1 MQRYSLIVVTDET
14 KPIRRFDVARRTLVR
29 ALQAAGLAALLLT
42 FGLVDY
48 VRVRMNHAELVRL
61 RVETAEQRAKIQ
73 SFDSTVSEVESRL
86 ARLAEFERKVRTIA
100 NLPGQ
105 AATGG
110 EDIEQ
115 VGGGEGGDLAEGL
128 QDATALDDEDPVAE
142 PATGERGAAPA
153 RVERCSR
160 AAGAKGDERVSL
172 LRQEAERLGHV
183 AAGQELSLGELIAQL
198 EDKHHHLVSSP
209 AIWPTKGW
217 LTSRFGNRISPFTGL
232 RQFHSGIDIAGQHG
246 TPVIAPARG
255 RVSFVGDKGPLGKT
269 LVLEHGY
276 GVRTHYGHNSE
287 ITVRVGQEVDRGQ
300 VDRQARQHRP
310 QHRPPPPLRRRSER
324 PRDEP
329 PRFHLRLVS
338 RLRAD
343 AAGGEPAAK

>member
-14 KPIRRFDVARRTLVR
+14 QPIRRFDVARRTLVR
-29 ALQAAGLAALLLT
+29 AAQGLGLAALLLA

-48 VRVRMNHAELVRL
+48 VRVRMNHAELLRL
-61 RVETAEQRAKIQ
+61 RVETAEQRAKIE
-73 SFDSTVSEVESRL
+73 SFDSTVAGVEQRL
-86 ARLAEFERKVRTIA
+86 MRLAEFERKVRTIA

-115 VGGGEGGDLAEGL
+115 VGGGEGGDLDAGL
-128 QDATALDDEDPVAE
+128 NGAGALDDEERAAE
-142 PATGERGAAPA
+142 PVPGDAVPRQRAKSAPA
-153 RVERCSR
+153 GQQGEP
-160 AAGAKGDERVSL
+160 VSL

-209 AIWPTKGW
+209 AIWPTRGW

-232 RQFHSGIDIAGQHG
+232 RQFHSGIDIAGQFG

-255 RVSFVGDKGPLGKT
+255 RVSFVGDKGPLGRA
-269 LVLEHGY
+269 LVIEHGY

-287 ITVRVGQEVDRGQ
+287 ILVRVGEEVDRGQ
-300 VDRQARQHRP
+300 VVAKLGNSGRSTGPHLHYGVEVKGRAMN
-310 QHRPPPPLRRRSER
+310 PL
-324 PRDEP
+324 D
-329 PRFHLRLVS
+329 FIF
-338 RLRAD
+338 D
-343 AAGGEPAAK
+343 

>member
-14 KPIRRFDVARRTLVR
+14 QPIRRFDVARRTLVR
-29 ALQAAGLAALLLT
+29 AAQGVGLAALLLT

-48 VRVRMNHAELVRL
+48 VRVRMNHAELLRL
-61 RVETAEQRAKIQ
+61 RVETAEQRAKIE

-115 VGGGEGGDLAEGL
+115 VGGGEGGDLAEG
-128 QDATALDDEDPVAE
+128 ALDDEEQAAE
-142 PATGERGAAPA
+142 PVPGDAVPRQRATRVPA
-153 RVERCSR
+153 
-160 AAGAKGDERVSL
+160 GQKGERVSL

-198 EDKHHHLVSSP
+198 EDKHHQLVSSP

-232 RQFHSGIDIAGQHG
+232 RQFHSGIDIAGQFG

-255 RVSFVGDKGPLGKT
+255 RVSFVGEKGPLGRT
-269 LVLEHGY
+269 IVLEHGY

-300 VDRQARQHRP
+300 VIAKLGNSGRSTGPHLHYGVEVKGRAVN
-310 QHRPPPPLRRRSER
+310 PL
-324 PRDEP
+324 D
-329 PRFHLRLVS
+329 FIF
-338 RLRAD
+338 D
-343 AAGGEPAAK
+343 

>member
-14 KPIRRFDVARRTLVR
+14 QPIRRFDVARRTLVR
-29 ALQAAGLAALLLT
+29 AAQGVGLAALLLT

-48 VRVRMNHAELVRL
+48 VRVRMNHAELLRL
-61 RVETAEQRAKIQ
+61 RVETAEQRAKIE
-73 SFDSTVSEVESRL
+73 SFDSTVSAVESRL

-115 VGGGEGGDLAEGL
+115 VGGGEGGDLDAGL
-128 QDATALDDEDPVAE
+128 QGASALDDEEQAPEAVPGDAVPRQRANRV
-142 PATGERGAAPA
+142 PAGQ
-153 RVERCSR
+153 
-160 AAGAKGDERVSL
+160 KGERVSL

-232 RQFHSGIDIAGQHG
+232 RQFHSGIDIAGQPG

-255 RVSFVGDKGPLGKT
+255 RVSFVGDKGPLGRT
-269 LVLEHGY
+269 LVIEHGY

-300 VDRQARQHRP
+300 VIAKLGSSGRSTGPHLHYSVEVKGRAMN
-310 QHRPPPPLRRRSER
+310 PL
-324 PRDEP
+324 D
-329 PRFHLRLVS
+329 FIF
-338 RLRAD
+338 D
-343 AAGGEPAAK
+343 